1 MHKTFLL
8 TTVSASL
15 LISTAAFA
23 QGKRSAPQRNYS
35 LPPYGMAGCGLGSV
49 IFSGDNTG
57 MNIKNNTMGPQLLAA
72 TTNSYAFPQLS
83 AITSG
88 TSNCT
93 DTPAG
98 SEEAFRIE
106 RETYVSMN
114 LGDLSKEA
122 SQGEGNHLRGL
133 AEMIGCGNDSQFEV
147 FAAVAQTEH
156 DVIFSDIVA
165 SNVANRFVAKAKE
178 TDALQSCLRNK

>member
-1 MHKTFLL
+1 MNFSI
-8 TTVSASL
+8 TTLVAASL
-15 LISTAAFA
+15 LFSTAAFA
-23 QGKRSAPQRNYS
+23 QGKKQAPQKNYS
-35 LPPYGMAGCGLGSV
+35 LPPYGMAGCGLGAV

-57 MNIKNNTMGPQLLAA
+57 MNINNNAMGPQLLAA
-72 TTNSYAFPQLS
+72 TTNNYVFPQSS

-122 SQGEGNHLRGL
+122 SKGEGNHLRGL

-156 DVIFSDIVA
+156 DVIFSDTVA

-178 TDALQSCLRNK
+178 TVALQSCLRNK

>member
-1 MHKTFLL
+1 MKKSTRRLIAIIFSCAAVS
-8 TTVSASL
+8 TTKELRASNKY
-15 LISTAAFA
+15 
-23 QGKRSAPQRNYS
+23 KRPA
-35 LPPYGMAGCGLGSV
+35 YGMGGCGPGSV
-49 IFSGDNTG
+49 IFGGKFDRNATG
-57 MNIKNNTMGPQLLAA
+57 SQMMAA
-72 TTNSYAFPQLS
+72 STNSSSGYTYLA
-83 AITSG
+83 AITSA

-156 DVIFSDIVA
+156 DVIFSDTVA